1 MDRRPGIDQLSDTG
15 EPVNAGDTDRRAANE
30 EMDVPDDQDTRDLD
44 SEAPET
50 EAKGDGEAPDRS
62 AAPEE
67 AAGEEAGGEDGTQ
80 EAEPEGDAV
89 SEDEAPEEP
98 ASRSAPPEEATRDD
112 RATESA
118 TQEDPAP
125 AENPA
130 PASDGPAD
138 PVEPANEIAELEAER
153 DRLRDQHLRLAA
165 DFENFRRRTEDRLRQ
180 RWSRAQADLVRR
192 MLEPLDDLLRVT
204 ALEPE
209 TTASV
214 DAIVEGVDMVEKK
227 FFRALEEAGVEVVDP
242 EGEEFDPN
250 TMEAMMRVPAESEE
264 DDDTV
269 ASVFQRG
276 YTLKGMLIRPAR
288 VSVFKAD

>member
-15 EPVNAGDTDRRAANE
+15 EPVNAGDADRRAANE

-44 SEAPET
+44 SEVPET
-50 EAKGDGEAPDRS
+50 NAKGDGEAPDRS

-67 AAGEEAGGEDGTQ
+67 AVDEEAGGEDGTQ
-80 EAEPEGDAV
+80 EAQPEGDTASEDEGDTASEPKGDAVAEDEADAASEDGADTV
-89 SEDEAPEEP
+89 SEDEPPEEP
-98 ASRSAPPEEATRDD
+98 ASPL
-112 RATESA
+112 
-118 TQEDPAP
+118 
-125 AENPA
+125 
-130 PASDGPAD
+130 DGAK
-138 PVEPANEIAELEAER
+138 EIAELEADR

-165 DFENFRRRTEDRLRQ
+165 DFENFRRRTEERLRQ

-192 MLEPLDDLLRVT
+192 MLEPLDDLRRVT

-214 DAIVEGVDMVEKK
+214 DAIVEGVDLVEKK

-269 ASVFQRG
+269 AGVFQRG